1 MSKNKKSNNFINREL
16 SWLDFNRRVLSLS
29 TDQTIPLLE
38 RVNFLSIT
46 DTNLDEFISVR
57 FSEVVNKVIGKLD
70 KPDIT
75 GLSSESE
82 YRLVNE
88 EIVRFKHEQQKSF
101 DCLKKDLDKNG
112 IRFRTFKSL
121 NAKEVKL
128 VNRYYETEIFPV
140 LTPISYDTTKD
151 FPFISTRK
159 KNLCVFLQDAVA
171 GGVTVLSI
179 IPLDNINRFVMF
191 QSGDIVNI
199 LPIEE
204 LIYANL
210 ESMFVGK
217 KVLNRGMF
225 RILRD
230 EDQRVSENADIYL
243 VDRMKSTLLQR
254 RYSTPLFMEL
264 TNTFTKEQIKLL
276 QNVFE
281 INKENLYIGNFLD
294 FGRLKEISKEDAK
307 LKYKKF
313 SPQYPSEL
321 IGQKDIFSAI
331 NNGDILLHH
340 PFDSY
345 GTVVKFIEHASE
357 NDKVMAIKI
366 CLYRVSS
373 QDSPIIDA
381 LCRAAETG
389 KQVSVLLELKARY
402 DEYNNIKLQDKLRA
416 SGCRVIFGLEDAKVH
431 AKMCVVVKKS
441 KKGLKLYSHVS
452 TGNYNEVTANIYT
465 DFSYFTKKE
474 KIGLDLL
481 NIFNSLSG
489 FSEPLKKLTT
499 VAVAPYN
506 IRSTLEDK
514 INNEIQ
520 NTKKGKPAFMIFK
533 MNSLSDKSMINKIYE
548 ASEAGV
554 QVRIICR
561 GVCSMKPINK
571 NITIQSVVGRFLE
584 HSRVYF
590 FCDGGNKSVYI
601 SSADLL
607 KRNLNHRVEL
617 LIPIKDTEC
626 KEKIIHVVNMYM
638 NDRKNSFFMNKQG
651 KFSRIETGKKFNVHG
666 YFIDRAEKQYTLR
679 NIPKVSIN
687 RK

>member
-1 MSKNKKSNNFINREL
+1 MSKNKKANKFINREL

-29 TDQTIPLLE
+29 VDESVPLLE
-38 RVNFLSIT
+38 RVNFLSISES
-46 DTNLDEFISVR
+46 NLDEFISVR
-57 FSEVVNKVIGKLD
+57 FSEVVNKVSGKLV

-75 GLSSESE
+75 GMGSESE

-88 EIVRFKHEQQKSF
+88 DIISFKKEQQKSF
-101 DCLKKDLDKNG
+101 ECLKNDLHKHG
-112 IRFRTFKSL
+112 IQFRTYKSL
-121 NAKEVKL
+121 NARELKL
-128 VNRYYETEIFPV
+128 VNRYYETDIFPV

-151 FPFISTRK
+151 FPFLSTRK
-159 KNLCVFLQDAVA
+159 LNLCVFLQDVVA

-179 IPLDNINRFVMF
+179 IPLDNIRRFIMF
-191 QSGDIVNI
+191 ESGDIVNV

-210 ESMFVGK
+210 ESLFVGK
-217 KVLNRGMF
+217 KVLNRGML

-243 VDRMKSTLLQR
+243 VDRMKSTLLKR

-281 INKENLYIGNFLD
+281 INKENLYISSFLD
-294 FGRLKEISKEDAK
+294 FGKLKEISKDDDK
-307 LKYKKF
+307 LKYNKF
-313 SPQYPSEL
+313 TPQYPSEL

-373 QDSPIIDA
+373 QDSPIINA
-381 LCRAAETG
+381 LCKAAESG

-402 DEYNNIKLQDKLRA
+402 DEYNNIILQDKLRA

-441 KKGLKLYSHVS
+441 KKGLKIYSHVS

-499 VAVAPYN
+499 VSVAPYN
-506 IRSTLEDK
+506 IRSTLEHK
-514 INNEIQ
+514 IDNEIQ
-520 NTKKGKPAFMIFK
+520 NAKKGKPSFMIFK
-533 MNSLSDKSMINKIYE
+533 MNSLSDKHMINKIYE

-561 GVCSMKPINK
+561 GVCSIKPINK

-590 FCDGGNKSVYI
+590 FCDGGNKSIYI

-607 KRNLNHRVEL
+607 KRNLSHRVEL
-617 LIPIKDTEC
+617 LIPIKDIDC
-626 KEKIIHVVNMYM
+626 KNKIIHVINMYIQ
-638 NDRKNSFFMNKQG
+638 DRKNSFFMNKYG
-651 KFSRIETGKKFNVHG
+651 LYSRLDDRTFNVHG
-666 YFIDRAEKQYTLR
+666 YFIDKAKQQYTLR
-679 NIPKVSIN
+679 NIPKVPIN